1 MATTL
6 KKSTKYLVEIAKYL
20 VIFIV
25 IYIAINLWRSP
36 TMPDNGVN
44 LSYQNSQGQITNIA
58 TASHDKPILVYFWGT
73 WCHVCRTTSPNV
85 QALHADG
92 YEVLTVAVS
101 SGNDD
106 ELLSYM
112 SEHGYDFTT
121 INDTDGAIFGA
132 WQGQVTPSFVIVSD
146 GKMVQSFTGVAPLWL
161 LKLRLLM
168 AKI

>member
-1 MATTL
+1 MITA
-6 KKSTKYLVEIAKYL
+6 KKATKYLTQIAKYL
-20 VIFIV
+20 VVFII
-25 IYIAINLWRSP
+25 IYLVINLWRSP
-36 TMPDNGVN
+36 TMPDGVD
-44 LSYQNSQGQITNIA
+44 LTYQNSHGQLTNIA
-58 TASHDKPILVYFWGT
+58 NASHDKPILIYFWGT
-73 WCHVCRTTSPNV
+73 WCGVCRLTSPNV

-121 INDTDGAIFGA
+121 INDTDGATFQA

-168 AKI
+168 ATI

>member
-1 MATTL
+1 
-6 KKSTKYLVEIAKYL
+6 
-20 VIFIV
+20 
-25 IYIAINLWRSP
+25 
-36 TMPDNGVN
+36 MPDDVD
-44 LSYQNSQGQITNIA
+44 LTYQNSHGQLTNIA

-106 ELLSYM
+106 ELLSHM
-112 SEHGYDFTT
+112 NERGYDFAT